1 VDPRQISRIIY
12 LAVAVIGVLLLY
24 VAIRSL
30 LG

>member
-1 VDPRQISRIIY
+1 MDPRQISRIIY